1 MHYATTVCRDL
12 HCCNRNQSYDTLQKK
27 ILRDEIC
34 HTETHMLAILIINA
48 VKSFNLELILKSNY
62 IQDCLGIS

>member
-1 MHYATTVCRDL
+1 MQQLYAVICIVAIEINHMT
-12 HCCNRNQSYDTLQKK
+12 HCKKK

-34 HTETHMLAILIINA
+34 HIETHMLAIVIINA